1 MIKTMKMQTILEKEI
16 DSKNGHFYLTNY
28 VDNYIMASLKYILFA
43 SKYFTKLK
51 VTCCCS

>member
-1 MIKTMKMQTILEKEI
+1 MQTILEKEI
-16 DSKNGHFYLTNY
+16 GSKNGHFYLTNY

-51 VTCCCS
+51 VTC